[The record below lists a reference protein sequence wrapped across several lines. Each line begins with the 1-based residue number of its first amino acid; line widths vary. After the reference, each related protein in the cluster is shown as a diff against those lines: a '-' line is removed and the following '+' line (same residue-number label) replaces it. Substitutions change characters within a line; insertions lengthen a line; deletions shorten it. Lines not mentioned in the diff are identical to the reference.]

1 MEKNGDGVTE
11 IHQEVLR
18 SAKNGK
24 NGGGNGKKWRWRLNE
39 IHLEVLSSANSQRED
54 IGYSLMEARVG
65 TCVMMM
71 VMMEAMMMI
80 YI

>member
-11 IHQEVLR
+11 IH
-18 SAKNGK
+18 
-24 NGGGNGKKWRWRLNE
+24 
-39 IHLEVLSSANSQRED
+39 LEVFSSANSQRED

-71 VMMEAMMMI
+71 GMMMMSSAGVWKPEFTARTKI
-80 YI
+80 T

>member
-11 IHQEVLR
+11 IH
-18 SAKNGK
+18 
-24 NGGGNGKKWRWRLNE
+24 
-39 IHLEVLSSANSQRED
+39 LEVFSSANSQRED
-54 IGYSLMEARVG
+54 VGYSLMEARVG

-71 VMMEAMMMI
+71 VMMAAMMMI